1 MSATAAAG
9 AGAGASAS
17 RLQLDDIQLD
27 LADGGVVLGRLR
39 LGRSQLALVVIL
51 VALIAALGVVGYGS
65 NQRISHRTQELNYQL
80 QRVSGDRVALERQ
93 VMIYSLAV
101 ERWLQA
107 RATADEVSLQRDLTA
122 RQLGVTVDDAL
133 PDPTVAPAMREVVS
147 RLEDVDALVAIG
159 RDQLDSSDR
168 KALTEALDA
177 AIIAAKRLFDANE
190 GQNFALIHELNDEL
204 VFARRGQWLMA
215 AFVLAIVVVL
225 YFSVDRIF
233 RSNYRTASTMLRRE
247 HDRYS
252 LAMAE
257 RMRAEHRYR
266 EVVDEVTDVV
276 FRLDLSGCWTLLN
289 HAWETLTG
297 IPVDAALGRHA
308 FSFCHP
314 DDRDRMRA
322 AMSPLID
329 GHRSTAVAE
338 CRQLHADGATRIVMV
353 SARSAIDDATGAR
366 YIAGTINDVTARVT
380 AERLARAQTE
390 ILELIA
396 TGTPTETTLGRIITV
411 LTPFAHGSRMAFVD
425 CTRLAVIPEPDVERI
440 QLSDVSGGAA
450 TGELR
455 WTAPGDPAAAG
466 DTRLIAQLAA
476 RLGALAVERQTSS
489 DRLAHQA
496 THDQLTA
503 LPNRTTLT
511 DRLETAAT
519 RTRRIGTTLGV
530 MFLDIDRFKSINDS
544 LGHRAGDR
552 LLVEVTRRLS
562 GVLRASDTVARFGG
576 DEFVIIMEDVTR
588 DVVCHAAQRILD
600 AVAAPI
606 ALDGQPTYVTTSI
619 GIVIDDGHGT
629 ADTVL
634 KNADVAM
641 YRAKHNGRARYEVF
655 DDEMQRWNEHRQT
668 MEADLRACVLDD
680 DLEVWYQPVV
690 NLETERLIGFEA
702 LVRWNRPGVGIVPPV
717 EFIGLAEEIG
727 IITVIGEWVINTAL
741 RQLAEW
747 QRHDPELTMSI
758 NVSGTELMSGDFLTT
773 VATAL
778 ARTHVD
784 PTRIV
789 LEITES
795 VLLDDIHD
803 IPHLLARLRSLGL
816 RLAIDDFGT
825 GYSSLCYLRELPLDI
840 LKIDRT
846 FVSASDAGLA
856 DTMIVS
862 YVSDLGH
869 ALGLEVIAEGIE
881 TLEQL
886 ATMRKIGVDNGQG
899 YLFGRPRPPRE
910 LLEYL
915 TANTISAV
923 SGT

>member
-1 MSATAAAG
+1 MT
-9 AGAGASAS
+9 ASAATGAETS
-17 RLQLDDIQLD
+17 ARRLQLDGIHID
-27 LADGGVVLGRLR
+27 LAGDGVVLGRLR

-65 NQRISHRTQELNYQL
+65 NERISQRTRELNYQL

-93 VMIYSLAV
+93 VMIYGLAV

-122 RQLGVTVDDAL
+122 RQLQVTVDDAL
-133 PDPTVAPAMREVVS
+133 PDPTVAPAMREVLS

-159 RDQLDSSDR
+159 RDELGRSDR
-168 KALTEALDA
+168 LALTEAIDA
-177 AIIAAKRLFDANE
+177 ASTAAKRLFDANE
-190 GQNFALIHELNDEL
+190 GQNFALVHELDKEL
-204 VFARRGQWLMA
+204 MFTRRAQWLMA
-215 AFVLAIVVVL
+215 ALVLAIVVVL
-225 YFSVDRIF
+225 YVSVDRIF
-233 RSNYRTASTMLRRE
+233 RSNYRTASAMLRRE

-276 FRLDLSGCWTLLN
+276 FRLDLNGRWTLLN

-297 IPVDAALGRHA
+297 TSVEAALGRNA
-308 FSFCHP
+308 LVSCHP
-314 DDRDRMRA
+314 DDRDRMHA
-322 AMSPLID
+322 EMSPLID
-329 GHRSTAVAE
+329 GRQSTAVAE

-353 SARSAIDDATGAR
+353 SARSGIDDATGER

-380 AERLARAQTE
+380 AERLAHAQTE

-396 TGTPTETTLGRIITV
+396 TGTPTETTFARIITV
-411 LTPFAHGSRMAFVD
+411 LTPFAHGSRMTFVKSA
-425 CTRLAVIPEPDVERI
+425 RLAAIPAESDVERI

-466 DTRLIAQLAA
+466 DTRIIAQLAA

-511 DRLETAAT
+511 DRLETAAP
-519 RTRRIGTTLGV
+519 RTRRIGAQLGV
-530 MFLDIDRFKSINDS
+530 MFLDVDRFKSINDS

-552 LLVEVTRRLS
+552 LLVEVARRLS

-576 DEFVIIMEDVTR
+576 DEFVIIMENVTR
-588 DVVCHAAQRILD
+588 DVVCHTAQHILD

-606 ALDGQPTYVTTSI
+606 ALDGQLAHVTTSI
-619 GIVIDDGHGT
+619 GIVIDDGHET

-634 KNADVAM
+634 KNADIAM
-641 YRAKHNGRARYEVF
+641 YCAKHNGRARYEVF

-668 MEADLRACVLDD
+668 IEADLRACVLDD
-680 DLEVWYQPVV
+680 ELEVWYRPVI

-702 LVRWNRPGVGIVPPV
+702 LVRWNRPGVGVVSPAN
-717 EFIGLAEEIG
+717 FIGLAEEIG
-727 IITVIGEWVINTAL
+727 IITVIGEWVMNTAL
-741 RQLAEW
+741 RQLTEW

-758 NVSGTELMSGDFLTT
+758 NVSGTELMSGDFLAT
-773 VATAL
+773 VAAAL
-778 ARTHVD
+778 ASTQVD

-795 VLLDDIHD
+795 VLLDDVHD

-846 FVSASDAGLA
+846 FVSASDAGLT

-881 TLEQL
+881 TVEQL
-886 ATMRKIGVDNGQG
+886 AAMRAIGVDNGQG
-899 YLFGRPRPPRE
+899 YLFGRPRPPLE
-910 LLEYL
+910 LVDYL
-915 TANTISAV
+915 AANTVIEVLGA
-923 SGT
+923 